1 MQKADMQKADMLK
14 AASYY
19 KHTYVFDRIVFN
31 GAGAGAVTGGVTGG
45 VAVNKLIL
53 HIPNPVRELIYQ
65 YIGTLSDKVRV
76 IQRAWRRYTAC
87 NPYICGYY
95 PHIDTIVKNM
105 YPLENKQLLLRQ
117 SNSGFE
123 SWCCPY
129 KYMGWGVR
137 KPYFNI
143 VIDLY
148 RMRLLHYGHGDKFQ
162 HMKKWCNKI
171 RKDEGFFD
179 WVNGGQVEDGMRE

>member
-1 MQKADMQKADMLK
+1 MQKADMQKAE
-14 AASYY
+14 SYY

-31 GAGAGAVTGGVTGG
+31 G
-45 VAVNKLIL
+45 AVNKLIL

-105 YPLENKQLLLRQ
+105 YPWKINNYCCDKVILGLNHGVVHINTWVGELEDLISISLLICIGCVFYIMVTET
-117 SNSGFE
+117 NS
-123 SWCCPY
+123 S
-129 KYMGWGVR
+129 
-137 KPYFNI
+137 I
-143 VIDLY
+143 
-148 RMRLLHYGHGDKFQ
+148 
-162 HMKKWCNKI
+162 
-171 RKDEGFFD
+171 
-179 WVNGGQVEDGMRE
+179 